1 MTRSRSAPPSPPA
14 QERAARAAPRKAP
27 EERASRQ
34 VPRKRTAA
42 RGFRGEP
49 WGSGTRAATWCN
61 MRYAVCSST
70 GVKAPGEVRE
80 ESGMYLIV
88 DEVL

>member
-34 VPRKRTAA
+34 VPRKRTEA
-42 RGFRGEP
+42 RGFRRRAVAP
-49 WGSGTRAATWCN
+49 VRAATWCN

-88 DEVL
+88 DEVV